1 MGARVQE
8 WIRRANLRKQTSQ
21 LQSPTGQQNVH
32 DTPQTSTSSG
42 GTGREKKK
50 NRTRITGPVQTK
62 NIRDRLGPPLNLVFT
77 SKLGTTPWNRQ
88 VEGLVPEEEPEE
100 GLEPGDPK
108 EMSQQELIDEVI
120 RLRKTREDKDPESTD
135 DSEEEQ

>member
-1 MGARVQE
+1 M
-8 WIRRANLRKQTSQ
+8 
-21 LQSPTGQQNVH
+21 
-32 DTPQTSTSSG
+32 
-42 GTGREKKK
+42 
-50 NRTRITGPVQTK
+50 

-88 VEGLVPEEEPEE
+88 IEGQVPEEEPKEEPEE
-100 GLEPGDPK
+100 GPEPGDPK

-120 RLRKTREDKDPESTD
+120 RLRKSREDKDPESTD

>member
-1 MGARVQE
+1 MYKRQ
-8 WIRRANLRKQTSQ
+8 
-21 LQSPTGQQNVH
+21 
-32 DTPQTSTSSG
+32 
-42 GTGREKKK
+42 
-50 NRTRITGPVQTK
+50 
-62 NIRDRLGPPLNLVFT
+62 PLNLVFT

-88 VEGLVPEEEPEE
+88 IEGLEPEEEPEE